1 MLHVYVVIDQA
12 EDTTVTNA
20 YEEPMANN
28 NDPFDLPLSS
38 RAVSRRV
45 VRCHGTRFALLSIE
59 LRFPNFSERR
69 SLRGF
74 RDTISVF
81 VELADAERS
90 FAKRQK
96 ETRKRFAG
104 SMNFSR
110 AIS

>member
-1 MLHVYVVIDQA
+1 MYAVIDQA

-20 YEEPMANN
+20 HEEPMANN

-45 VRCHGTRFALLSIE
+45 VRCHRTRFALLSIE
-59 LRFPNFSERR
+59 LRFPNFSDRR

-74 RDTISVF
+74 RDTIPVF

-90 FAKRQK
+90 FVKRQK

-104 SMNFSR
+104 SRNFSR